1 MSSIVLVLAS
11 KDSDQ
16 VSRVSRLFE
25 RPTAAQPKPGQARNI
40 NKMGHNDTINTSTL

>member
-11 KDSDQ
+11 KVSDQ
-16 VSRVSRLFE
+16 ESRESRLFE
-25 RPTAAQPKPGQARNI
+25 RPTAARPGQARNI